1 MEQISLMDAQQL
13 LSYLSEII
21 GTHEYEELLAEQAKK
36 CATICLIGWCFEAL
50 SLRMMPDA
58 AAAQQQS
65 CKLLTGSSEDRTAHC
80 DCACPGW
87 RS

>member
-36 CATICLIGWCFEAL
+36 CATICLMPYAL
-50 SLRMMPDA
+50 IWVVL
-58 AAAQQQS
+58 
-65 CKLLTGSSEDRTAHC
+65 
-80 DCACPGW
+80 
-87 RS
+87 